1 MSTTA
6 VINPEALSLIREGW
20 AVLVNKLGIQKATEF
35 ILLLERGQGDSVE
48 EIARYWGDK
57 DIDEIHQQVMT
68 WKTQQP
74 SQSSHKT
81 KNVIT
86 NG

>member
-6 VINPEALSLIREGW
+6 VINPEALLLIREGW

-57 DIDEIHQQVMT
+57 NIDEIHQQVIT
-68 WKTQQP
+68 WKAQQP
-74 SQSSHKT
+74 PQSS
-81 KNVIT
+81 IT
-86 NG
+86 